1 MKLRHTLLCHAMP
14 HPLRGGWLALGWHN
28 MRGKKIGQQPRLFSH
43 LPFFVS
49 EFTPLYH
56 RGEGGVWQV
65 RGRGGGTYMHA
76 YMHV

>member
-1 MKLRHTLLCHAMP
+1 MPCHATP
-14 HPLRGGWLALGWHN
+14 PRGVAGGTAGG
-28 MRGKKIGQQPRLFSH
+28 RYAGKKIGQQSSSFSH